1 MNHFLKKVVIFF
13 ILVSSVNLFAQQD
26 IFGEK
31 KEKPFQPKFT
41 LGSGIYTLTGDI
53 QNEEAGLLKGKA
65 GFSAGMKFDLTN
77 NLDFSV
83 LFIKTSFSATNYIE
97 SFSSD
102 VDGFG
107 LHLGYTVNQFF
118 KQSKISPILSLGVQK
133 LGAST
138 TITEIGAS
146 TTITE
151 KQERVSA
158 IAIPL
163 GVGLR
168 MNVTERLQF
177 DIAMNFAM
185 GMSDIDMSEIKNADG
200 YKSLNF
206 AIHYDLFTPGK
217 NTDKDYFDD
226 SYYADVD
233 FTKLEAEDEDGDLV
247 RDMDDFCPETPT
259 GVKVDGNGCP
269 LDDDK
274 DGIANYLDQ
283 QKNTPEGSIID
294 ENGVRLTADKYQSMY
309 SDIEVASRKYAN
321 FYNELEIKR
330 ENYKTIDEYLIAKA
344 NAFNKAFNE
353 SLNDDSK
360 VTGLIYKV
368 KIGGF
373 KDGVPAKIANKLL
386 SLDDLESF
394 TMDDDFVIYTV
405 GSYFTL
411 EDAKSRLYAMEDK
424 GFDDAYII
432 VNNNGE
438 ISDYVE
444 PALDPV
450 IDEEEVVLPPDE
462 DVKTDDITDKSI
474 AKVVAEPIN
483 ETTYRIQIGAF
494 SKPLSNKVFVG
505 VNNVISFTGKDGL
518 VRYMTGSF
526 TEYKDAIDYQAQM
539 KARGFEDAFIVTYK
553 NGERISLNIAIK
565 TKNTNLVFKQNKPYE
580 VTSDFKFTVQI
591 MVTEA
596 SASAADLKKMSTL
609 GNCDKEAKGSDM
621 YEYYAGTYSNLE
633 EANIQLKKAK
643 LAGFSDAFVFVIK
656 NGERIILEKSQ

>member
-1 MNHFLKKVVIFF
+1 
-13 ILVSSVNLFAQQD
+13 
-26 IFGEK
+26 
-31 KEKPFQPKFT
+31 
-41 LGSGIYTLTGDI
+41 
-53 QNEEAGLLKGKA
+53 
-65 GFSAGMKFDLTN
+65 
-77 NLDFSV
+77 
-83 LFIKTSFSATNYIE
+83 
-97 SFSSD
+97 
-102 VDGFG
+102 
-107 LHLGYTVNQFF
+107 
-118 KQSKISPILSLGVQK
+118 
-133 LGAST
+133 
-138 TITEIGAS
+138 
-146 TTITE
+146 
-151 KQERVSA
+151 
-158 IAIPL
+158 
-163 GVGLR
+163 
-168 MNVTERLQF
+168 
-177 DIAMNFAM
+177 
-185 GMSDIDMSEIKNADG
+185 MSEINENADG